1 MSMAGA
7 IKSAMWARGLF
18 EEIYGISAGEIPLGE
33 DNVGAELNSQ
43 GPRKFATSRHFG
55 IAINYVVEE
64 VRGGNVTVHRTP
76 TNMMLADFFTKPLDK
91 ITFNRLLNY
100 MMIVKPRPC
109 DQGSSEVSKAAQE

>member
-1 MSMAGA
+1 MAGA
-7 IKSAMWARGLF
+7 IKTATWARGLF
-18 EEIYGISAGEIPLGE
+18 EEIYGFSAGEIPLGE

-91 ITFNRLLNY
+91 NTFNRLLNY
-100 MMIVKPRPC
+100 LMVIKPISS
-109 DQGSSEVSKAAQE
+109 DQGSDQGSKVQE